1 MVVFDFFE
9 NYAHYVFNRL
19 WYMYILVVN
28 LYKAVYTFRD
38 SLNTRRYWTTLLQP
52 LTPSWILLHPTSPVW
67 PVQTSGR
74 NWKLYPPSKPCWNL
88 VRICL
93 IYKFHIQITKP
104 LIIFQICIW
113 FFCCFP
119 HIQIKKKKHIQRWNW
134 FNRLKS
140 LMSLK
145 RKNCLRIWRSKDA
158 Y

>member
-1 MVVFDFFE
+1 MDREGLFPHPGARPGWNTQTDSTILWERCKSKSPSNITNISIIMVVFDLFE
-9 NYAHYVFNRL
+9 NYAHYVLNRL

-38 SLNTRRYWTTLLQP
+38 SLNTRRYWTTLLQL
-52 LTPSWILLHPTSPVW
+52 LTPSWILLHPTSLVW

-104 LIIFQICIW
+104 LKMKLI
-113 FFCCFP
+113 
-119 HIQIKKKKHIQRWNW
+119 
-134 FNRLKS
+134 
-140 LMSLK
+140 
-145 RKNCLRIWRSKDA
+145 
-158 Y
+158 